1 MRNVQE
7 WRDRNRKALECKD
20 QRGESCYFKK
30 EKFDLFIKSKCFQ
43 HILSL
48 SSIAIYCHKDHEDN
62 AMREGFQSQE
72 SISYRP
78 CHQVFLVKCHEGSVS
93 KVPNFYQSQGY
104 KYKELKG
111 QPKISNA
118 NIFLFRNSTF
128 SKKATK
134 TFRYLFSQTSG
145 GRRDQ
150 SYPQWYP
157 RQYSV
162 RTVKVLCSY
171 CGTTIGTIGLPAC
184 IQHYSVLL

>member
-1 MRNVQE
+1 MFLSVCLTYQCNVIVIFLISLRNVQE

-104 KYKELKG
+104 KYKELQG
-111 QPKISNA
+111 QPKNLKCKY
-118 NIFLFRNSTF
+118 FPFQKLHLFKEGN
-128 SKKATK
+128 KN
-134 TFRYLFSQTSG
+134 L
-145 GRRDQ
+145 
-150 SYPQWYP
+150 
-157 RQYSV
+157 
-162 RTVKVLCSY
+162 
-171 CGTTIGTIGLPAC
+171 
-184 IQHYSVLL
+184 